1 MRKEFS
7 SRALPKKSAWGVFI
21 FAGIPPKE
29 RRILM
34 NVQEALKKAEKRLAA
49 VPDPR
54 LDAEYLLA
62 HTLKMPRLDLL
73 MEKQR
78 ELTPGEEAAFEALAA
93 RREKREPLQYILG
106 TQPFMGF
113 SFKTDPRALIPRNDT
128 EILCEEAL
136 RHLKAG
142 QRVFDLCTGSGA
154 LAIAV
159 KKLCPG
165 AEVTASD
172 ISPDALS
179 LARENAAALGAD
191 VRFLQGDLFFP
202 VSGERFDMILC
213 NPPYIPDPLRGRLQE
228 EIGWEPARAL
238 FAGEDGLLFYRRIAR
253 EAPELL
259 NPGGY
264 LILEIGDDQ
273 FEAVKALLAPSFL
286 GITLLR
292 DMNGRPRC
300 VRAERKTP

>member
-1 MRKEFS
+1 M
-7 SRALPKKSAWGVFI
+7 SASI
-21 FAGIPPKE
+21 LPKE

-34 NVQEALKKAEKRLAA
+34 NVLEALKKAEACLAA

-62 HTLKMPRLDLL
+62 HTLKMPRLNLL

-78 ELTPGEEAAFEALAA
+78 VLTPGEEAAFEALTA

-106 TQPFMGF
+106 SQPFMGF

-136 RHLKAG
+136 RLLKAG
-142 QRVFDLCTGSGA
+142 QRVLDLCTGSGA

-165 AEVTASD
+165 AEVTGSD
-172 ISPDALS
+172 LSPDALS
-179 LARENAAALGAD
+179 LARENAARLEAE
-191 VRFLQGDLFFP
+191 VRFVQGDLLAPF
-202 VSGERFDMILC
+202 SGEQFDMILC
-213 NPPYIPDPLRGRLQE
+213 NPPYIPDSLRGTMQE
-228 EIGWEPARAL
+228 ELSWEPDSAF
-238 FAGEDGLLFYRRIAR
+238 FAGADGLSFYRRIAR
-253 EAPELL
+253 EAPAHLKAGA
-259 NPGGY
+259 P

-273 FEAVKALLAPSFL
+273 FEAVK
-286 GITLLR
+286 TLLR
-292 DMNGRPRC
+292 PAFSGIALLHDLNGRPRC
-300 VRAERKTP
+300 VRAERKRYDL